1 MRVRF
6 PPRLHNIFL
15 MFFAYIIQSKIDG
28 SFYKGYCED
37 LQKRLQQ
44 HNSGQTHSIK
54 NKIPF
59 ELIYS
64 EEFKTRAEAIKREK
78 YFKTA
83 AGCRFLKSKLAVN
96 TVDKR

>member
-1 MRVRF
+1 
-6 PPRLHNIFL
+6 

-44 HNSGQTHSIK
+44 HNSGQTQSIK

-64 EEFKTRAEAIKREK
+64 EEFKTRA
-78 YFKTA
+78 
-83 AGCRFLKSKLAVN
+83 
-96 TVDKR
+96 

>member
-1 MRVRF
+1 VK
-6 PPRLHNIFL
+6 IFYL
-15 MFFAYIIQSKIDG
+15 YILKCSDNT
-28 SFYKGYCED
+28 FYTGVTSNLD
-37 LQKRLQQ
+37 LRLQQ
-44 HNSGQTHSIK
+44 HNSGQTQSIK

-83 AGCRFLKSKLAVN
+83 ASRRFLKSKLAVN
-96 TVDKR
+96 TIDKR